1 MESAV
6 VARGILYRRTGLGHG
21 TSEHAEWLA
30 LLHALDVARDL
41 GASDVEL
48 LGDSASVINQANGVT
63 RCRASELRRC
73 LATFHE
79 HAPGFTRLRVR
90 HIRRT
95 QNLAGIALGRE
106 RQGLLAVP
114 APLIASCS
122 EGPK

>member
-1 MESAV
+1 METAV

-21 TSEHAEWLA
+21 TSEYAEWLA
-30 LLHALDVARDL
+30 LLHALNVAKEL

-48 LGDSASVINQANGVT
+48 LGDSASVINQATGVT
-63 RCRASELRRC
+63 KCRTSELQRC
-73 LATFHE
+73 LETFNDR
-79 HAPGFTRLRVR
+79 ARDLARLRVR

-106 RQGLLAVP
+106 RQGLLPVTV
-114 APLIASCS
+114 PLIASCS